1 MGGGLE
7 TGLCHRFRTVVAM
20 VRIKLCEHSLKSG
33 QQEGG
38 IRWVFTCSQW
48 RVIVALNGQL
58 CAIAW
63 SAFSLRFVP
72 SRAKSLELDSQ

>member
-1 MGGGLE
+1 
-7 TGLCHRFRTVVAM
+7 M

-48 RVIVALNGQL
+48 RVIGALNGQL
-58 CAIAW
+58 CASAW
-63 SAFSLRFVP
+63 SAFSLRFG
-72 SRAKSLELDSQ
+72 SLRAKSLELDSQ